1 MSGKRRRRQQELE
14 LPKVV
19 LDTGALI
26 ALDQYQPGERMRALV
41 VASEREGRRLHIPA
55 VVVAEWWR
63 GDNLAHH
70 RSGEM
75 FKVEPVTDTIA
86 RSAGLALKDVSKDRR
101 ITAPLTIDAI
111 VMATAASPGAVVYTS
126 DFDDLDR
133 FTRVYP
139 GVRLFTV

>member
-1 MSGKRRRRQQELE
+1 MSGRQRRRQPELE

-26 ALDQYQPGERMRALV
+26 ALDEQHPIERVRDLV
-41 VASEREGRRLHIPA
+41 AAAAATERRLHLPA

-70 RSGEM
+70 RGAKM
-75 FKVEPVTDTIA
+75 FKVEPVTDPIA
-86 RSAGLALKDVSKDRR
+86 RAAGLALKDVSKDRR
-101 ITAPLTIDAI
+101 ITASMTIDAI
-111 VMATAASPGAVVYTS
+111 VMATAASLGAVVYTS

-133 FTRVYP
+133 FTRSF
-139 GVRLFTV
+139 GSVRVFTV